1 MNGPVEQNPQDL
13 TLGSQDSVSFLLAD
27 LFFISFPA
35 AHEVF
40 FLFSAH
46 LFRNRE
52 KVRSKLHDYS
62 RRSLSFSPFRG
73 ERKEG
78 RASSPSTSRPLVCLL
93 VTISSIFGIATRKG
107 MRFQRE
113 MVDEVS
119 FLGAVV
125 VFSLSTAPK
134 GTDASS
140 EENQP

>member
-1 MNGPVEQNPQDL
+1 
-13 TLGSQDSVSFLLAD
+13 
-27 LFFISFPA
+27 
-35 AHEVF
+35 
-40 FLFSAH
+40 
-46 LFRNRE
+46 
-52 KVRSKLHDYS
+52 
-62 RRSLSFSPFRG
+62 
-73 ERKEG
+73 
-78 RASSPSTSRPLVCLL
+78 
-93 VTISSIFGIATRKG
+93 